1 MEKKSSEA
9 EIWQRVT
16 GISGGT
22 GSAPEQAAGV
32 GKEIEAVRARI
43 AALNRFTEGKNL
55 VPEEQETLRC
65 LWGLYG
71 LLTGTEPKLGK
82 SEVLPEKNRAQ
93 LLRSLLRSLEKSSG
107 RLWAMGEHATGNIR
121 WEMDLLAKREQQ
133 LWQKLLV
140 LLGQPSSRS

>member
-16 GISGGT
+16 GVSGGA

-32 GKEIEAVRARI
+32 AKEIDAVRARM
-43 AALNRFTEGKNL
+43 AALGRIPDCKSL
-55 VPEEQETLRC
+55 IPEEQETLRC
-65 LWGLYG
+65 LSGLHG
-71 LLTGTEPKLGK
+71 LLTGAEPRLGK
-82 SEVLPEKNRAQ
+82 PEVLPGKNRGQ

-107 RLWAMGEHATGNIR
+107 RMWAMAEHATGNIR
-121 WEMDLLAKREQQ
+121 WELDLLAKREQQ

-140 LLGQPSSRS
+140 LLGQPARK